1 MEYKLDRSEGLDFTG
16 LDEKFYIKHPDMR
29 AISDEVGPMIE
40 RGEEPRLGNL
50 KFVAVDVLKEKRE
63 KKKIN
68 LKHLAQLYRHLNR
81 ACSTVEKLRGD
92 SRALLNIDEKLEDL
106 FDDVFWLRMEL
117 DPPPKEEP

>member
-16 LDEKFYIKHPDMR
+16 LDEKFYIKQPDMR

-40 RGEEPRLGNL
+40 RGEEPRLGKL

-81 ACSTVEKLRGD
+81 AIGTVEKLRGD
-92 SRALLNIDEKLEDL
+92 SRALWAIEEGLQDV

-117 DPPPKEEP
+117 DPPSKEEP